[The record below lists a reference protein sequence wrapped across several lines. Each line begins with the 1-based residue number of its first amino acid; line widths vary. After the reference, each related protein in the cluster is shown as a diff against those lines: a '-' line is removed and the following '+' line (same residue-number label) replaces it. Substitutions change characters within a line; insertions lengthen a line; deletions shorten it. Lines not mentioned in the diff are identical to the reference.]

1 MSPQNTLKSH
11 IDTGSVS
18 GQLSFAR
25 ESRKISKLFPPI
37 PELKST
43 PRERGYSPPPPE
55 SKYLDSPSMQ
65 DPARLKANGIIVGWG
80 QQRLLD
86 YVKLNYKN
94 PAAIIHEN
102 GLPMTSDDS
111 SNLAARNDT
120 VRIKLLQIY
129 IKNLHPSIRNGSNLG
144 GYFLWSFLD
153 VFQVTGGYTSHFGL
167 YGVDFHDKERRR
179 YPRQLVEWL
188 HYLGVLIRKA
198 KGGSIFIRLVS
209 AAGTGF
215 FYVKRNNPR
224 KMTEKLEFRKYDPT
238 GESSSVVYR
247 GKDEVRSYVLSLGE

>member
-1 MSPQNTLKSH
+1 MLSTMKLVDYSTIRTLIPQPKMRVSIIATLCPESHMPSTVKPIDYATVRTLIPLPKRRVSLATERPGSQLFPTMSPRNTLKSH
-11 IDTGSVS
+11 IDTGGVRA
-18 GQLSFAR
+18 QLSFAR

-37 PELKST
+37 SELKST
-43 PRERGYSPPPPE
+43 PEGE
-55 SKYLDSPSMQ
+55 

-111 SNLAARNDT
+111 SNPTTRNDT

-144 GYFLWSFLD
+144 GYFIWSFLD

-167 YGVDFHDKERRR
+167 YGVDFRDKKRRR
-179 YPRQLVEWL
+179 YPRQSVEW
-188 HYLGVLIRKA
+188 Y
-198 KGGSIFIRLVS
+198 SIL
-209 AAGTGF
+209 
-215 FYVKRNNPR
+215 K
-224 KMTEKLEFRKYDPT
+224 
-238 GESSSVVYR
+238 
-247 GKDEVRSYVLSLGE
+247 